1 MVSRSYSLAFFT
13 MRSVMAAISRMKAS
27 RLSWPFSICASL
39 YSHSPVRSARHS
51 SSTSRPR
58 SSVMS
63 WKALAVGMSSRPS
76 RSMYFS
82 VSRPSMMAARV
93 AGVPRPFSCMASRSS
108 SSSICLPALSMAPS
122 SVASE

>member
-1 MVSRSYSLAFFT
+1 MSRSYSLAFLT
-13 MRSVMAAISRMKAS
+13 MCSVISAISRMKAS
-27 RLSWPFSICASL
+27 RLSAPFSICASL
-39 YSHSPVRSARHS
+39 YSHSPVSSALES
-51 SSTSRPR
+51 SSTPRPR

-82 VSRPSMMAARV
+82 AISPSMVAARV

-108 SSSICLPALSMAPS
+108 SSSIVLPAPSMAPS
-122 SVASE
+122 RVASE

>member
-1 MVSRSYSLAFFT
+1 
-13 MRSVMAAISRMKAS
+13 MRSVMVAMPAMKSS
-27 RLSWPFSICASL
+27 RLSRPFSICESL
-39 YSHSPVRSARHS
+39 NSHSPVKSARQS
-51 SSTSRPR
+51 SSTSSPR
-58 SSVMS
+58 SSVIS
-63 WKALAVGMSSRPS
+63 WNALAVGMISRPS

-82 VSRPSMMAARV
+82 VNKPSMVAARV